1 MRIVDYAREAEQTR
15 SPGLRPDA
23 ARHRINAV
31 VIVGN
36 VAQNP
41 PAQLRTNDGAL
52 TFHLVPQ
59 ATYKNHPAYIASL
72 QLKPYTYLNHLA
84 TPVEL

>member
-1 MRIVDYAREAEQTR
+1 MRPRQLYSTLA
-15 SPGLRPDA
+15 DA
-23 ARHRINAV
+23 ARHRINAM

-52 TFHLVPQ
+52 TSHLVPQ
-59 ATYKNHPAYIASL
+59 ATCKNHPAYTASL
-72 QLKPYTYLNHLA
+72 QVKPYTSRNHLA
-84 TPVEL
+84 TSVDL